1 MMGGDME
8 LVRQFNTE
16 LSSIYEN
23 KPPISKAK
31 MASIT
36 RYAVKALKYY
46 KHIVHSVE
54 KFIHKCHDEYK
65 ICGLYVLDS
74 IIRQS
79 RHQFGPDKDL
89 FGPRFQKNIKLLF
102 QHIFQC
108 PPEDKPKIVRVLN
121 LWQKNEIYP
130 PDVISPLIDMASTSS
145 KVLAASIQRQKKAR
159 ATASKHDHH
168 HHHHDHHGGY
178 DDLEIDDDLPV
189 SQNNKKQ
196 VQMSQDDEIQVLK
209 AQLEQQRKQQELLQ
223 QQLQMQI
230 MATKQQS
237 LQLQLQQQQMQTK
250 IPADTQ
256 QSNLSANQE
265 MLSNPSA
272 DLLSQIQELTQQL
285 ERDKTALANI
295 TSSNDGQQQQNQP
308 QQVHLQQQ
316 QQQQQPGSVENQTQF
331 LENFQHLIQAAKGI
345 IQKDP
350 RQQSHET
357 EPSPKFN
364 QALLDNTFEYEEED
378 GFNGGQNER
387 MKEEDNR
394 HLRNRNVPRGLPM
407 QEYGSSQY
415 QPQDSSFMPKQP
427 PPFQPH
433 QPSFQQQQPSFQQ
446 QQTEHSSHHQMPQHQ
461 RNKFGDDQPLQKKP
475 LLDFREEFQQQ
486 QQQEQMD
493 DDDAMQIDNDDDYQQ
508 EFYQPEQPFQE
519 PHQRKSRWEPQA
531 RDDRSSD
538 VRAIDIV
545 NERKTAEDEEIERR
559 KREKSVMPPAMHKRM
574 TVASTTIWIGRLPKG
589 CHPDVVRNA
598 FSVFGEIKSI
608 DLIDA
613 RGCAFLTMGSRYE
626 ADRALRNLRYQRL
639 DGYDVKMAW
648 GQPRELQEFSKF
660 WEESFGAA
668 FIPWGMVKEYHLS
681 ALSDSCIIAEDTLPP
696 GMSLH
701 KHPVEDPK
709 GNQNVIPQPPIRPMF
724 LNNLPPGMMPPPP
737 PPGMLPPM
745 GMPGMLPMGFR
756 PPLRPPLPP
765 QNVLPRADIQQ
776 SNSGGPRA
784 PLLQGPEDP
793 RGPNEPNISIA
804 NLFPRSNVPL
814 NVGGRPLLLG
824 RPPFNISGQPR
835 FNVMGGN
842 EIFNRPAFQIHPPIR
857 PVGVR
862 ENVPHRPPLMQ
873 GGNQPP
879 WPPVS
884 QQVNTWMDVKKD
896 EYELRNA
903 SENVNKE
910 VCPEDEFNGN
920 KIPTLASKVEES
932 VPDKHWRKQENTR
945 SSPEKLKEE
954 KEKRYR
960 ESDNNKDGRSE
971 RRDRYDRRDDR
982 SDRRDRGDFR
992 DRESR
997 DDRNRRD
1004 RDNRGERNRYERD
1017 SRDARENRSRFDRED
1032 RDTRG
1037 ERYPREDRDGR
1048 QRDRFGRDEFG
1059 RDEDR
1064 SRRSERDRNKS
1075 RDGDSHK
1082 SRSPRPDRGFNIVDK
1097 ETKEPD
1103 QVTKEP
1109 DQVFRS
1115 TFQLV
1120 SSENQKEDV
1129 SDSNA
1134 DTNPFQPFAVVP
1146 STADA
1151 TEENVK
1157 GEETISPGEEN
1168 SAVSEHVT
1176 KDESTTDEKDNETIA
1191 DPSSELYDPLE
1202 AAMSPD
1208 DKESEHAESQ
1218 DEQKTE
1224 SKDDAMPQVAID
1236 PTPQA
1241 AIDAATLKNV
1251 SQDSSEDVGSN
1262 SQAQQNTEEEIQD
1275 SHDSPIF
1282 PLDNKS
1288 EAIFEDTINGDKEN
1302 TETELK
1308 CD

>member
-8 LVRQFNTE
+8 LVRQFNSE

-121 LWQKNEIYP
+121 LWQKNGIYP

-168 HHHHDHHGGY
+168 RHHHEHHVEY

-250 IPADTQ
+250 IPAQTQ
-256 QSNLSANQE
+256 QSANQE

-295 TSSNDGQQQQNQP
+295 SSSNDGQQQQQNQP
-308 QQVHLQQQ
+308 QQ

-331 LENFQHLIQAAKGI
+331 LENFQHLIQTAKGI

-350 RQQSHET
+350 RQQSGHDVPQSHET

-364 QALLDNTFEYEEED
+364 QALLDNTFEYEEEN

-394 HLRNRNVPRGLPM
+394 HPRNRNVPRGLPM
-407 QEYGSSQY
+407 QEFGSSQY
-415 QPQDSSFMPKQP
+415 QSQDSSFMPKQP
-427 PPFQPH
+427 LPFQSH
-433 QPSFQQQQPSFQQ
+433 QPSFQQQQQSFQQ
-446 QQTEHSSHHQMPQHQ
+446 QQTEHSSHHQMPPHHLNQ
-461 RNKFGDDQPLQKKP
+461 FGDDQPPQKKP

-486 QQQEQMD
+486 QQMD

-508 EFYQPEQPFQE
+508 EFYQPDQPLQDS
-519 PHQRKSRWEPQA
+519 HQRKSRWGPQP
-531 RDDRSSD
+531 REDRSSD

-545 NERKTAEDEEIERR
+545 NERGTAEDEEIEKR

-598 FSVFGEIKSI
+598 FSEFGEIKSI

-613 RGCAFLTMGSRYE
+613 RGCAFLTMGNRYE
-626 ADRALRNLRYQRL
+626 ADRALRNLRYERL

-668 FIPWGMVKEYHLS
+668 FIPWDMVKEYHLS
-681 ALSDSCIIAEDTLPP
+681 ALSESCIIAEDTLPP

-709 GNQNVIPQPPIRPMF
+709 GNQNVNHQPPIWPRPA
-724 LNNLPPGMMPPPP
+724 MMPPP

-745 GMPGMLPMGFR
+745 GMLRMFPMGFR
-756 PPLRPPLPP
+756 PPLRPLPP

-804 NLFPRSNVPL
+804 NLFPRSNAPL
-814 NVGGRPLLLG
+814 NVGGRPLFLG

-835 FNVMGGN
+835 FNVMGSN
-842 EIFNRPAFQIHPPIR
+842 EIFNRPAFQIHQPIR

-862 ENVPHRPPLMQ
+862 ESIPHQAAVMQ

-884 QQVNTWMDVKKD
+884 QQVNTWIDVKKD

-910 VCPEDEFNGN
+910 VRPEDEFIGN
-920 KIPTLASKVEES
+920 KIPTLASKVEDS
-932 VPDKHWRKQENTR
+932 VADKHWRKQENTQ

-982 SDRRDRGDFR
+982 SDRRDRGRVDFR
-992 DRESR
+992 ERESR

-1004 RDNRGERNRYERD
+1004 RDNRGERNRYDRD
-1017 SRDARENRSRFDRED
+1017 SRDARENRSRFDRDD
-1032 RDTRG
+1032 RDSRG
-1037 ERYPREDRDGR
+1037 ERYSREDRDGR

-1064 SRRSERDRNKS
+1064 SRRNERDRNKS
-1075 RDGDSHK
+1075 RDRDSHK
-1082 SRSPRPDRGFNIVDK
+1082 SRSPRPDRGFTIVDK

-1120 SSENQKEDV
+1120 SSENQKENV
-1129 SDSNA
+1129 SNSNA
-1134 DTNPFQPFAVVP
+1134 DTKPFQPFAVVP

-1151 TEENVK
+1151 TEENVT
-1157 GEETISPGEEN
+1157 GEETISPGKEN
-1168 SAVSEHVT
+1168 SAVSEHVI
-1176 KDESTTDEKDNETIA
+1176 KDESTTDEKVNETIA

-1208 DKESEHAESQ
+1208 DKESEHVEPQ
-1218 DEQKTE
+1218 DEQQTE
-1224 SKDDAMPQVAID
+1224 NKDDAMPQAVID
-1236 PTPQA
+1236 PTPEA
-1241 AIDAATLKNV
+1241 AIDATTLENV
-1251 SQDSSEDVGSN
+1251 SQDSSQDVSSN
-1262 SQAQQNTEEEIQD
+1262 SQAQQITGEEIQD
-1275 SHDSPIF
+1275 THDSPIF

-1288 EAIFEDTINGDKEN
+1288 EAIFEDTTNGDKEN
-1302 TETELK
+1302 AELELK
-1308 CD
+1308 SD